1 MYPETIGYGKEH
13 EWAKDEGNR
22 RVRLGI
28 THFAQDELGD
38 VVFVELPEA
47 GQEITKDTPYS
58 VVESVKAVSD
68 IYTPVSGT
76 IVEVNDELESR
87 PELINEDPY
96 GAGWIVVVE
105 LSNPEDMD
113 SLLTAAQYRE
123 LIGEDD

>member
-1 MYPETIGYGKEH
+1 MYPETLGYSKEH
-13 EWAKDEGNR
+13 EWVKDEGNG
-22 RVRLGI
+22 RVRMGI

-47 GQEITKDTPYS
+47 GQTITKDTPFS

-68 IYTPVSGT
+68 IYTPLSGT

-96 GAGWIVVVE
+96 GEGWIVVVE
-105 LSNPEDMD
+105 LSNPDEKQT
-113 SLLTAAQYRE
+113 LLTADQYKE
-123 LIGEDD
+123 HIGA